1 MGSVSSSSAL
11 SGSVDSDVVNGE
23 VLEVFSVG
31 VRLQVVDQSQHDS
44 DGLFWP
50 STEGFAELSGLTGSS
65 DTTEVLKIWY
75 ASSVSEDVLEV
86 LFGFGDGETL
96 DGVGG
101 FVGVFIMNSEV
112 LGGGSG
118 N

>member
-1 MGSVSSSSAL
+1 MGSVRSSSAL
-11 SGSVDSDVVNGE
+11 SGSVDSDVVDGE

-31 VRLQVVDQSQHDS
+31 VRLQVIDQSQHDS
-44 DGLFWP
+44 DGFFGP
-50 STEGFAELSGLTGSS
+50 STEGLAELSSLAGSS
-65 DTTEVLKIWY
+65 DTAEVLEIGY
-75 ASSVSEDVLEV
+75 ASSVGNDVLEV

-96 DGVGG
+96 NGVGC